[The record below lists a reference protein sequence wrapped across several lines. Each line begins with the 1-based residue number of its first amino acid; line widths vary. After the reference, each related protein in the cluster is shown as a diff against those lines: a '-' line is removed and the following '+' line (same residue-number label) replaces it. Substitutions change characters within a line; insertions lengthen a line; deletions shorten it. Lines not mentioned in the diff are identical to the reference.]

1 MAWRSHGTSNAT
13 LVASLQR
20 NNLITS
26 PRVAQAMLQIDRAHF
41 CPSEPYRDCPQSIG
55 HSATISAPHMHAAA
69 CEALLPFLGEGVRV
83 LDVGSGSGYLTC
95 VLAGLV
101 VGTGGGGGIG
111 GGGDGGLVV
120 GVEHIE
126 ALRAM
131 GEGNTGKSESGR
143 GWLGAGRVRFVLGD
157 GRRGWKGEGGEEE
170 GWDAIV
176 SSPILSFGSFLFHG
190 GTGLDRENRCESTTD
205 LLFHSTWE
213 PRRLVSNKSLSI
225 S

>member
-1 MAWRSHGTSNAT
+1 
-13 LVASLQR
+13 
-20 NNLITS
+20 
-26 PRVAQAMLQIDRAHF
+26 
-41 CPSEPYRDCPQSIG
+41 
-55 HSATISAPHMHAAA
+55 MHAAA

-157 GRRGWKGEGGEEE
+157 GRRGWKGVMRGGELFLETRMRLKKQSRCC
-170 GWDAIV
+170 WDN
-176 SSPILSFGSFLFHG
+176 GRG
-190 GTGLDRENRCESTTD
+190 YDECT
-205 LLFHSTWE
+205 LL
-213 PRRLVSNKSLSI
+213 
-225 S
+225 